1 MTCISS
7 AVKCLSV
14 LLVALSVIFLINFA
28 IISLLSD
35 VEPSCYYHGDYW
47 SESRYAINVWEGLW
61 IPIPSFVTGIVGLT
75 TACGPSQCKKIFLLI
90 LSILTTLFNLSA
102 FAPLIVSFL
111 DVVLD
116 DRYYL
121 SSDCPEFMQRSSYLL
136 IQMGLVFFLSATT
149 FSLSILTC
157 LYKPALK
164 TNQGTILPS
173 AQFVGGSGQQQQPTV
188 YMMQQQPFQPL
199 QQQQQYQAQQP
210 LQQQQYEQHQQQQPP
225 RPQVDAQP
233 VSHALPRAQPPPY
246 KE

>member
-7 AVKCLSV
+7 AVKSLSV

-28 IISLLSD
+28 IISFLSG
-35 VEPSCYYHGDYW
+35 VYPYCYYDNGYW
-47 SESRYAINVWEGLW
+47 SEARGTINVWEGLW

-90 LSILTTLFNLSA
+90 LSILATLFNLSA
-102 FAPLIVSFL
+102 FTPLVLSFTDL
-111 DVVLD
+111 DG
-116 DRYYL
+116 YY
-121 SSDCPEFMQRSSYLL
+121 SRSDCPEFNQRSSYLL

-149 FSLSILTC
+149 LSLSILSC

-173 AQFVGGSGQQQQPTV
+173 VQFVGGSGQQQQPVV
-188 YMMQQQPFQPL
+188 YMVQQQPFQPL
-199 QQQQQYQAQQP
+199 QQQQQQYQAQQP
-210 LQQQQYEQHQQQQPP
+210 LQQQYEEQPP
-225 RPQVDAQP
+225 RPQVD
-233 VSHALPRAQPPPY
+233 HALPRAQPPSY

>member
-1 MTCISS
+1 M
-7 AVKCLSV
+7 KCCKI
-14 LLVALSVIFLINFA
+14 AKKKT
-28 IISLLSD
+28 
-35 VEPSCYYHGDYW
+35 Y
-47 SESRYAINVWEGLW
+47 
-61 IPIPSFVTGIVGLT
+61 SFPGLT

-149 FSLSILTC
+149 FSLSILSC

-164 TNQGTILPS
+164 TNQGKLS
-173 AQFVGGSGQQQQPTV
+173 FLLN
-188 YMMQQQPFQPL
+188 L
-199 QQQQQYQAQQP
+199 QVTNINGNVKSW
-210 LQQQQYEQHQQQQPP
+210 L
-225 RPQVDAQP
+225 
-233 VSHALPRAQPPPY
+233 
-246 KE
+246 